1 MLNIKNIYPIGIDF
15 SDRNVYAAQFQK
27 TRQGVTIRELFHR
40 ELDHESTD
48 RNTLDDEIVPV
59 LKEISKSKRFRGKSV
74 AIHLPPKH
82 INSFPITFE
91 IGADETIE
99 DAIVREC
106 RRHLSFPIEE
116 AVIDYPSIIDMSS
129 GKNKKFKAIV
139 IAVQKNIVEQYTH
152 LLRQAGLW
160 IEAIDLNLSS
170 LFRLHHY
177 LYSIK
182 EDPVILCNI
191 GHHQSLIAIVTQNS
205 ILAQRNSPW
214 GIHHLLNRLETNL
227 ELTASKDKTAGMLKQ
242 YGLFYE
248 HFKNASDDLS
258 VKKNGHI
265 DDVMEIYRIV
275 FQILSP
281 HVDALIHEFY
291 QITGYVRSEMQGA
304 RFEEIS
310 MYGQAGS
317 LNFLDQY
324 LGKRLDIPTKCINPM
339 LKFTLSDSSLL
350 PDTDEG
356 APYALALGLAMRK
369 MTWL

>member
-1 MLNIKNIYPIGIDF
+1 MFNFKNLYPIGIDF
-15 SDRNVYAAQFQK
+15 SDRNIYAAQLQK
-27 TRQGVTIRELFHR
+27 TRQGVSVRELFHR
-40 ELDHESTD
+40 ELDHEPTNSD
-48 RNTLDDEIVPV
+48 TLGDAIIPV
-59 LKEISKSKRFRGKSV
+59 LKEISKNKRFRGKSV
-74 AIHLPPKH
+74 AIHLPSNH

-106 RRHLSFPIEE
+106 RRHLSFPVEE
-116 AVIDYPSIIDMSS
+116 AVIDYPSIIDISS
-129 GKNKKFKAIV
+129 GKNKKFKTIV
-139 IAVQKNIVEQYTH
+139 IAVQSNIVEHYTRM
-152 LLRQAGLW
+152 LRQAGLW

-170 LFRLHHY
+170 LLRLHNY

-214 GIHHLLNRLETNL
+214 GIQHLLNPLETNL
-227 ELTASKDKTAGMLKQ
+227 ELRADSDQTAGMLKQ

-248 HFKNASDDLS
+248 HFKNSSDDLS

-291 QITGYVRSEMQGA
+291 QITGYVRSEIQGA

-310 MYGQAGS
+310 MYGQASS
-317 LNFLDQY
+317 LNSLDQY
-324 LGKRLDIPTKCINPM
+324 LEKRLDIPTKCVNPM
-339 LKFTLSDSSLL
+339 LKFTLSDSNLL
-350 PDTDEG
+350 PNTDEG
-356 APYALALGLAMRK
+356 TPYALALGLAMRK
-369 MTWL
+369 VTWL